1 MLLTTSIKLL
11 ADQNQ
16 KKSLLKSM
24 YQFNAACNW
33 ISAFAFANAVFSK
46 VKLQKLIYHELRD
59 KFNLPS
65 QFAIRAISRV
75 SESYKLDKKI
85 QHKFKKTSSV
95 EYDQR
100 ILNWKKLDQI
110 SILSLDGRLIVPIIF
125 GSYAKL
131 TERVIRNSAKLI
143 YRDKEFYL
151 QAAVEVPEAQLV
163 STQDFLGVDLGIVNL
178 ATTSEG
184 QVFSGKQ
191 VDTVRERYTAL
202 KANLQSAGTKSA
214 KRHLKKIS
222 GQEGRFKRN
231 TNHTVSKQIVQAA
244 KALGK
249 AIALEE
255 LSGFKKTV
263 RKAQRER
270 FGKWAFNQ
278 LAAYISYK
286 AAIAGVEVVK
296 VDPKNTSRTCSEC
309 SHCEKSNRKSQS
321 VFKCRSCGHYM
332 DADLN
337 AAKNIAARALVN
349 RLIAAEE
356 ALSSSK
362 PTALAVGN

>member
-11 ADQNQ
+11 STADQ
-16 KKSLLKSM
+16 KKKLLRSM
-24 YQFNAACNW
+24 HGFNEACNW
-33 ISAFAFANAVFSK
+33 ISQFAFSNAIFSK
-46 VKLQKLIYHELRD
+46 VKLQKAIYYELRE
-59 KFNLPS
+59 KFNLPA

-75 SESYKLDKKI
+75 ADSYKVDKKV
-85 QHKFKKTSSV
+85 QHSFKKTSSV

-100 ILNWKKLDQI
+100 ILNWKKLDTI
-110 SILSLDGRLIVPIIF
+110 SILSLDGRLIVPIVF

-143 YRDKEFYL
+143 YKNKEFYL

-163 STQDFLGVDLGIVNL
+163 SAQDFLGVDLGIVNL

-191 VDTVRERYTAL
+191 VDTVRKRYTGL
-202 KANLQSAGTKSA
+202 KARLQSTGSKSA
-214 KRHLKKIS
+214 KRHLNKIS

-231 TNHTVSKQIVQAA
+231 ANHTISKQIVQVA

-255 LSGFKKTV
+255 LHGFKKTV
-263 RKAQRER
+263 RKAQREQ
-270 FGKWAFNQ
+270 FGKWTFGQ
-278 LAAYISYK
+278 LATYVTYK
-286 AAIAGVEVVK
+286 AKIAGIEVVK
-296 VDPKNTSRTCSEC
+296 VDPRNTSRTCSEC
-309 SHCEKSNRKSQS
+309 DHCEKLNRRSQS
-321 VFKCRSCGHYM
+321 VFKCRSCGHSM
-332 DADLN
+332 NADLN

-349 RLIAAEE
+349 RLIV
-356 ALSSSK
+356 SGQPRNK
-362 PTALAVGN
+362 PTTLVVGH

>member
-11 ADQNQ
+11 VDPNQ

-33 ISAFAFANAVFSK
+33 ISEFAFANSMFSK
-46 VKLQKLIYHELRD
+46 IKLQKAIYYELRE
-59 KFNLPS
+59 KFSLPS

-75 SESYKLDKKI
+75 AESYKLNKKI

-100 ILNWKKLDQI
+100 ILNWKKLDTI

-125 GSYAKL
+125 GQYAKL

-143 YRDKEFYL
+143 YKNKEFFL

-163 STQDFLGVDLGIVNL
+163 SAQDFLGVDLGIVNL

-184 QVFSGKQ
+184 QSFSGKQ
-191 VDTVRERYTAL
+191 VDTVRERYTGL
-202 KANLQSAGTKSA
+202 KARLQSNGSKNA

-222 GQEGRFKRN
+222 GEEGRFKRN
-231 TNHTVSKQIVQAA
+231 ANHVISKQIVQAA

-249 AIALEE
+249 AIALED
-255 LSGFKKTV
+255 LHGFKKTV
-263 RKAQRER
+263 RKAQREQ

-278 LAAYISYK
+278 LASYIEYK
-286 AAIAGVEVVK
+286 AKIAGIETVK
-296 VDPKNTSRTCSEC
+296 VDPRNTSRTCSEC
-309 SHCEKSNRKSQS
+309 GHCEKLNRKSQS
-321 VFKCRSCGHYM
+321 VFKCRSCGHSM
-332 DADLN
+332 NADLN
-337 AAKNIAARALVN
+337 AAINIAARALVN
-349 RLIAAEE
+349 RLIAAEKF
-356 ALSSSK
+356 SSSK
-362 PTALAVGN
+362 PTTLVVGH